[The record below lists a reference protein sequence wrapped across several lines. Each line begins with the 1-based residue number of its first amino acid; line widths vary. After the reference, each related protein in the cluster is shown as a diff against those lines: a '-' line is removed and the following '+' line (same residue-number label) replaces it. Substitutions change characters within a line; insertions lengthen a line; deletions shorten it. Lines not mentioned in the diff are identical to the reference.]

1 MANTKIT
8 TNVIADDAITSA
20 KIADDAVGNDQL
32 ASGLTLGGNTTATLS
47 TAAQPNI
54 TSVGTLTSFRSTG
67 IDDNADALAITIDSS
82 ENVGIGTTSPSRIF
96 DVENSSASAL
106 CSIVSGTALKA
117 GFLFGDTSADDQGG
131 IVYDNNGDYLFFR
144 TGGAE
149 RVRFDSAGKVHIG
162 ATSGTGI
169 LNVDGGSGEGSLYV
183 EGTHSGSAITARL
196 LASDGG
202 AVFFGSSSNHDVRI
216 QTNGSNRMTID
227 TSGNVGIGNTN
238 PSGMSSNA
246 NKLVV
251 GTGSGDQGMSVYAG
265 TSTGRYAFAR
275 AVGDNTDAYDGGM
288 AYDGSRNLTFHTNAN
303 AERMRITGSGAF
315 FLHNIIGFSG
325 ANSDVR
331 YDTSSGQIYYQTS
344 SQRYKSEITNL
355 EDSLNKIQSLR
366 PVRFK
371 DNHTEKFTTGLI
383 AEEVVDIIPEVVF
396 KKDIDG
402 FDEQQ
407 PEGINYSDI
416 TPFLIKAIQEQQTV
430 IEDLKSR
437 IETLEG

>member
-1 MANTKIT
+1 MAKT
-8 TNVIADDAITSA
+8 TIPIELSSTPSIVD
-20 KIADDAVGNDQL
+20 
-32 ASGLTLGGNTTATLS
+32 GGNAT
-47 TAAQPNI
+47 
-54 TSVGTLTSFRSTG
+54 
-67 IDDNADALAITIDSS
+67 AITIDSS
-82 ENVGIGTTSPSRIF
+82 ENVTFAGGLVIPSTITH
-96 DVENSSASAL
+96 A
-106 CSIVSGTALKA
+106 
-117 GFLFGDTSADDQGG
+117 GDTDTKLDFNQANTLRLITG
-131 IVYDNNGDYLFFR
+131 DNTAWICNASSMVINEDSIDFDFRVESNGNANMLF
-144 TGGAE
+144 
-149 RVRFDSAGKVHIG
+149 
-162 ATSGTGI
+162 
-169 LNVDGGSGEGSLYV
+169 VDGGNDRVGINGTGTNARGGSNTVAVFDVSGSGKNYV
-183 EGTHSGSAITARL
+183 EIQGATDSTANGLLFSDGSSGNYGVVGYNH
-196 LASDGG
+196 ASDNMN
-202 AVFFGSSSNHDVRI
+202 FFTAGS
-216 QTNGSNRMTID
+216 
-227 TSGNVGIGNTN
+227 
-238 PSGMSSNA
+238 
-246 NKLVV
+246 
-251 GTGSGDQGMSVYAG
+251 
-265 TSTGRYAFAR
+265 
-275 AVGDNTDAYDGGM
+275 
-288 AYDGSRNLTFHTNAN
+288 
-303 AERMRITGSGAF
+303 ERMRITGSGAF

-371 DNHTEKFTTGLI
+371 DNHTEKFTIGLI